1 MSTVHEILC
10 KLSLEGD
17 QSMPPSAYGL
27 VKVYTNFDAER
38 YALNNEMAI
47 KTKERNEVE
56 PYLILLCF
64 IDTILEIFFVFLD

>member
-47 KTKERNEVE
+47 KTKGVDEVTTKKS
-56 PYLILLCF
+56 LILF
-64 IDTILEIFFVFLD
+64 TNIY